1 MDKRGR
7 DVILPKTLPL
17 VQQLKEGRGF
27 TGLESLPEE
36 GWVYTPLWVCQ
47 LLEPALESQGPLKWI
62 WKPKEL
68 VYSEPGA
75 LWESE
80 ITAFEGLI
88 HKRSHLGTQCK
99 GSSLKSD

>member
-1 MDKRGR
+1 MDKRVR
-7 DVILPKTLPL
+7 DVILPKTLRL

-68 VYSEPGA
+68 VYSEPGG

-80 ITAFEGLI
+80 ILLLRG
-88 HKRSHLGTQCK
+88 SHTSTVILGPSAK
-99 GSSLKSD
+99 AAV

>member
-80 ITAFEGLI
+80 ILLLRGSYTSAVI
-88 HKRSHLGTQCK
+88 LGPSAK
-99 GSSLKSD
+99 AAV